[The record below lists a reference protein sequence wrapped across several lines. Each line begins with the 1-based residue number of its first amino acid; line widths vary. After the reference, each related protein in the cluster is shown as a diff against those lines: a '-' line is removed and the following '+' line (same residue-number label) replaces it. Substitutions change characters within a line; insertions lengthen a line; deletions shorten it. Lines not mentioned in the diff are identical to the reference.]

1 MEAGRH
7 HSDDIESPTAQPYGM
22 SEGVR
27 IPTEMPCAIRTADDY
42 RTGASFVRLVDGE
55 PASHHGLNSEN
66 VKKLRSNGGNVRIL
80 GYGTRGHG
88 YVIVS
93 IVRHAFECRVL
104 IVPIV
109 EVGCRYISVPR
120 PAFPERAKR
129 DDAVGV
135 GEGQRLQENGVH
147 NAEHRRVRA
156 HSQRHDQ
163 HGDRGE
169 AGILKEHSK
178 GESQVLE
185 QCFKQRQTAAVTF
198 D

>member
-27 IPTEMPCAIRTADDY
+27 IPTEMTCAIRTADDY

-109 EVGCRYISVPR
+109 EVGCRYISDRKSTRLNSSHLVISY
-120 PAFPERAKR
+120 AVFCLKKKEHKKR
-129 DDAVGV
+129 D
-135 GEGQRLQENGVH
+135 EI
-147 NAEHRRVRA
+147 
-156 HSQRHDQ
+156 
-163 HGDRGE
+163 E
-169 AGILKEHSK
+169 AGKSYCSRRFCDATCCDKSAH
-178 GESQVLE
+178 
-185 QCFKQRQTAAVTF
+185 
-198 D
+198 